1 MGPKLKT
8 IRQIPGKVWG
18 SLRYYLGGLYNRL
31 GDHHV
36 FLLAGGM
43 AFAMLICFMPL
54 ILILFSVLGIVLD
67 RPAIKSEIDELI
79 SRVVP
84 YSDAANW
91 IRDFIATRV
100 DEFTAY
106 KSWAGII
113 GSIGLVIAST
123 GLFSAMRTI
132 LNTVYQTEQEESVIH
147 GKVRDLGF
155 VGLVLLYFLLIALVG
170 PGTDFIAWIANKTSW
185 LKDFYLGPLQIALVQ
200 VISFGL
206 IFLGFFAIYFAVP
219 LQRPPRKAL
228 LWSAFW
234 AALLWHVVAEAFGYY
249 VSNFY
254 AYERIYGTYGLLI
267 GIAFWI
273 YYTSIVFVTG
283 AEVGQLYRE
292 KHRPRASYEPASDSF
307 SQFFPE

>member
-1 MGPKLKT
+1 MRLRIKD
-8 IRQIPGKVWG
+8 IRKIPGRIWTSVK
-18 SLRYYLGGLYNRL
+18 YYFGGLYNRL
-31 GDHHV
+31 GEHHV
-36 FLLAGGM
+36 FMLAGGM
-43 AFAMLICFMPL
+43 AFAMIICFMPL

-67 RPAIKSEIDELI
+67 RPAIESEIDELI
-79 SRVVP
+79 NRVVP
-84 YSDAANW
+84 YSDAADW
-91 IRDFIATRV
+91 IRGFIATRV
-100 DEFTAY
+100 KEFTAY
-106 KSWAGII
+106 KNLAGII
-113 GSIGLVIAST
+113 GSIGLIFAAT

-132 LNTVYQTEQEESVIH
+132 LNTVYQTEQEESILY

-170 PGTDFIAWIANKTSW
+170 PGTDFLAWVGSKTNW
-185 LKDFYLGPLQIALVQ
+185 LQDFYLGPVQILLIQ
-200 VISFGL
+200 VVSFAL

-219 LQRPPRKAL
+219 VERPPRKAI

-234 AALLWHVVAEAFGYY
+234 AALLWHIVAEGFAFY

-283 AEVGQLYRE
+283 AEIGQLYRE
-292 KHRPRASYEPASDSF
+292 LHRPRAPFEPSDDSP

>member
-1 MGPKLKT
+1 MAPTLRD
-8 IRQIPGKVWG
+8 IQRFPGAAWRSAK
-18 SLRYYLGGLYNRL
+18 YYFTGLYNRL
-31 GDHHV
+31 GEHHV
-36 FLLAGGM
+36 FMMAGGM
-43 AFAMLICFMPL
+43 AFAMIICIMPL

-84 YSDAANW
+84 YSDAADW
-91 IRDFIATRV
+91 IREFIATRV
-100 DEFTAY
+100 REFTAY
-106 KSWAGII
+106 KSLAGII
-113 GSIGLVIAST
+113 GSVGLVIAST

-132 LNTVYQTEQEESVIH
+132 LNTVYQTQQEESILH

-170 PGTDFIAWIANKTSW
+170 PGTDFLTWIAAKTNW
-185 LKDFYLGPLQIALVQ
+185 LKEFYLGPIQIILVQ
-200 VISFGL
+200 IISFGL

-219 LQRPPRKAL
+219 LERPPRKAI

-234 AALLWHVVAEAFGYY
+234 AALLWHIVAEGFAFY

-292 KHRPRASYEPASDSF
+292 RHRPRASFEPSDDSV